1 MSKQVYLI
9 RHGIALDRALSD
21 QDETRPLTEQGQKK
35 TKKVA
40 KALKETG
47 IKFDRILTSP
57 LLRARETAE
66 ILKEKGLTE
75 TLETFSPL
83 SPNGN
88 IQDWL
93 NWWDNWQQ
101 ETVALVGHQPDLG
114 NWAELLVWGK
124 AEEKLVVKKAGVIGL
139 HCPENESPFGKS
151 ELFLLTSPKWLIN

>member
-21 QDETRPLTEQGQKK
+21 QDETRPLTEEGQKK

-57 LLRARETAE
+57 LLRARETAD

-101 ETVALVGHQPDLG
+101 ETVALVGHQPDL
-114 NWAELLVWGK
+114 
-124 AEEKLVVKKAGVIGL
+124 
-139 HCPENESPFGKS
+139 
-151 ELFLLTSPKWLIN
+151 